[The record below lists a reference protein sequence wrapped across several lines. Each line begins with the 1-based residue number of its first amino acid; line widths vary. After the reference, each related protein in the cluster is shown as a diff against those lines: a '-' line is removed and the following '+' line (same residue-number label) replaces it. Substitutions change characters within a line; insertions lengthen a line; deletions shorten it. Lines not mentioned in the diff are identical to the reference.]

1 MFDAKTLDA
10 WLMHI
15 EVLHSKPIDLGLD
28 RMKTMVERMGLDF
41 SSRTVITV
49 GGTNGKGSTCAMLES
64 IYRAAGY
71 TTGMHTSPHL
81 IRLNERCVVNGR
93 EVDDERL
100 MDAFRAVE
108 KARGDMTLS
117 YFEYTALAIL
127 RIFRE
132 DELDVVILEIGLG
145 GRLDAINTID
155 SNAAVI
161 STIGIDHVAFLGNTR
176 EAIGLEKA
184 HIYRPGC
191 PAVCADADVPATV
204 RNHVEQIGAK
214 RLFAG
219 EDWTVTVKEN
229 GTFTF
234 AQGAT
239 LFEDLPEPALAG
251 VNQYRNAGGVLSVIA
266 SLMDRVPVTLDD
278 IRTGLRQVRL
288 TARFELITTDPVP
301 TVIDVGHN
309 PQAAEVLLTNVV
321 RSRRPG
327 EHTIAVCGML
337 ADKDMAGVTHIL
349 ADAFDEWHVA
359 SLTGP
364 RAATAAQLHEA
375 MLTAGVEPG
384 RIHEHA
390 DVAQALAAARESAV
404 KIAGGAESGAEQA
417 VRIVVFGSF
426 VTVTAAPAGDE
437 EPTGKKRLRMPAFGF
452 MKRKAAP
459 LSDEVEDDVPD
470 EEILVQRQR
479 TRYRLVGAAA
489 LMLGVI
495 VVSPLLLDREQDV
508 KPPVSTEIP
517 AVPETARTT
526 LNALPGSSGDVDV
539 TANGAAAEQ
548 STSRANLANEARQPV
563 KTEPAPKAEAAKPA
577 PAPAA
582 RPEPKKAEEK
592 PAKKSSATDG
602 KGFYVQVLATSS
614 ERNAEKLVR
623 ELSAKGYPAYKVS
636 VSQKA
641 GTLWRVR
648 VGNYATRDEARGV
661 QGTLVLDGHT
671 GQLIVGNNP

>member
-1 MFDAKTLDA
+1 MQFPNPFKK
-10 WLMHI
+10 
-15 EVLHSKPIDLGLD
+15 EKPA
-28 RMKTMVERMGLDF
+28 E
-41 SSRTVITV
+41 
-49 GGTNGKGSTCAMLES
+49 
-64 IYRAAGY
+64 
-71 TTGMHTSPHL
+71 
-81 IRLNERCVVNGR
+81 
-93 EVDDERL
+93 
-100 MDAFRAVE
+100 
-108 KARGDMTLS
+108 
-117 YFEYTALAIL
+117 
-127 RIFRE
+127 
-132 DELDVVILEIGLG
+132 
-145 GRLDAINTID
+145 
-155 SNAAVI
+155 
-161 STIGIDHVAFLGNTR
+161 
-176 EAIGLEKA
+176 
-184 HIYRPGC
+184 
-191 PAVCADADVPATV
+191 
-204 RNHVEQIGAK
+204 
-214 RLFAG
+214 
-219 EDWTVTVKEN
+219 
-229 GTFTF
+229 
-234 AQGAT
+234 
-239 LFEDLPEPALAG
+239 
-251 VNQYRNAGGVLSVIA
+251 
-266 SLMDRVPVTLDD
+266 
-278 IRTGLRQVRL
+278 
-288 TARFELITTDPVP
+288 
-301 TVIDVGHN
+301 
-309 PQAAEVLLTNVV
+309 QAAEAPRIEPQLGGEGGEPSPWDVREDPPAFNVV
-321 RSRRPG
+321 G
-327 EHTIAVCGML
+327 EEKPLVEPERAAEPVPESVQTPVYSPAAPAASVAPVAPAPESAPRGSLFVEPKAPQPAAKIEPRL
-337 ADKDMAGVTHIL
+337 A
-349 ADAFDEWHVA
+349 
-359 SLTGP
+359 P
-364 RAATAAQLHEA
+364 RAADAAPETRLVIGEIGSAPSPEA
-375 MLTAGVEPG
+375 PRRPAPEP
-384 RIHEHA
+384 EA
-390 DVAQALAAARESAV
+390 
-404 KIAGGAESGAEQA
+404 
-417 VRIVVFGSF
+417 
-426 VTVTAAPAGDE
+426 AAPAGDE

-563 KTEPAPKAEAAKPA
+563 KTETEPAPKAAKPA

>member
-1 MFDAKTLDA
+1 MQFPNPFKK
-10 WLMHI
+10 
-15 EVLHSKPIDLGLD
+15 EKPA
-28 RMKTMVERMGLDF
+28 E
-41 SSRTVITV
+41 
-49 GGTNGKGSTCAMLES
+49 
-64 IYRAAGY
+64 
-71 TTGMHTSPHL
+71 
-81 IRLNERCVVNGR
+81 
-93 EVDDERL
+93 
-100 MDAFRAVE
+100 
-108 KARGDMTLS
+108 
-117 YFEYTALAIL
+117 
-127 RIFRE
+127 
-132 DELDVVILEIGLG
+132 
-145 GRLDAINTID
+145 
-155 SNAAVI
+155 
-161 STIGIDHVAFLGNTR
+161 
-176 EAIGLEKA
+176 
-184 HIYRPGC
+184 
-191 PAVCADADVPATV
+191 
-204 RNHVEQIGAK
+204 
-214 RLFAG
+214 
-219 EDWTVTVKEN
+219 
-229 GTFTF
+229 
-234 AQGAT
+234 
-239 LFEDLPEPALAG
+239 
-251 VNQYRNAGGVLSVIA
+251 
-266 SLMDRVPVTLDD
+266 
-278 IRTGLRQVRL
+278 
-288 TARFELITTDPVP
+288 
-301 TVIDVGHN
+301 
-309 PQAAEVLLTNVV
+309 QAAEAPRIEPQLGGEGGEPSPWDVREDPPAFNVV
-321 RSRRPG
+321 G
-327 EHTIAVCGML
+327 EEKPLVEPERAAEPVPESVQAPVYSPAAPAASAAPVAPAPAPESAPRGSLFVEPKAPQPAAKIEPRL
-337 ADKDMAGVTHIL
+337 A
-349 ADAFDEWHVA
+349 
-359 SLTGP
+359 P
-364 RAATAAQLHEA
+364 RAADAAPETRLVIGEIGSAPSPEA
-375 MLTAGVEPG
+375 PRRPAPEP
-384 RIHEHA
+384 EA
-390 DVAQALAAARESAV
+390 
-404 KIAGGAESGAEQA
+404 
-417 VRIVVFGSF
+417 
-426 VTVTAAPAGDE
+426 AAPAGDE

-479 TRYRLVGAAA
+479 TRYRLMGAAA

>member
-1 MFDAKTLDA
+1 MQFPNPFKK
-10 WLMHI
+10 
-15 EVLHSKPIDLGLD
+15 EKPA
-28 RMKTMVERMGLDF
+28 E
-41 SSRTVITV
+41 
-49 GGTNGKGSTCAMLES
+49 
-64 IYRAAGY
+64 
-71 TTGMHTSPHL
+71 
-81 IRLNERCVVNGR
+81 
-93 EVDDERL
+93 
-100 MDAFRAVE
+100 
-108 KARGDMTLS
+108 
-117 YFEYTALAIL
+117 
-127 RIFRE
+127 
-132 DELDVVILEIGLG
+132 
-145 GRLDAINTID
+145 
-155 SNAAVI
+155 
-161 STIGIDHVAFLGNTR
+161 
-176 EAIGLEKA
+176 
-184 HIYRPGC
+184 
-191 PAVCADADVPATV
+191 
-204 RNHVEQIGAK
+204 
-214 RLFAG
+214 
-219 EDWTVTVKEN
+219 
-229 GTFTF
+229 
-234 AQGAT
+234 
-239 LFEDLPEPALAG
+239 
-251 VNQYRNAGGVLSVIA
+251 
-266 SLMDRVPVTLDD
+266 
-278 IRTGLRQVRL
+278 
-288 TARFELITTDPVP
+288 
-301 TVIDVGHN
+301 
-309 PQAAEVLLTNVV
+309 QAAEAPRIEPQLGGEGGEPSPWDVREDPPAFNVV
-321 RSRRPG
+321 G
-327 EHTIAVCGML
+327 EEKPLVEPERAAEPVPESVQTPVYSPAAPAASADPVAPAPESAPRGSLFVEPKAPQPAAKIEPRL
-337 ADKDMAGVTHIL
+337 A
-349 ADAFDEWHVA
+349 
-359 SLTGP
+359 P
-364 RAATAAQLHEA
+364 RAADAAPETRLVIGEIGSAPSPEA
-375 MLTAGVEPG
+375 PRRPAPEP
-384 RIHEHA
+384 EA
-390 DVAQALAAARESAV
+390 
-404 KIAGGAESGAEQA
+404 
-417 VRIVVFGSF
+417 
-426 VTVTAAPAGDE
+426 AAPAGDE

-582 RPEPKKAEEK
+582 WPEPKKAEEK

>member
-1 MFDAKTLDA
+1 MQFPNPFKK
-10 WLMHI
+10 
-15 EVLHSKPIDLGLD
+15 EKPA
-28 RMKTMVERMGLDF
+28 E
-41 SSRTVITV
+41 
-49 GGTNGKGSTCAMLES
+49 
-64 IYRAAGY
+64 
-71 TTGMHTSPHL
+71 
-81 IRLNERCVVNGR
+81 
-93 EVDDERL
+93 
-100 MDAFRAVE
+100 
-108 KARGDMTLS
+108 
-117 YFEYTALAIL
+117 
-127 RIFRE
+127 
-132 DELDVVILEIGLG
+132 
-145 GRLDAINTID
+145 
-155 SNAAVI
+155 
-161 STIGIDHVAFLGNTR
+161 
-176 EAIGLEKA
+176 
-184 HIYRPGC
+184 
-191 PAVCADADVPATV
+191 
-204 RNHVEQIGAK
+204 
-214 RLFAG
+214 
-219 EDWTVTVKEN
+219 
-229 GTFTF
+229 
-234 AQGAT
+234 
-239 LFEDLPEPALAG
+239 
-251 VNQYRNAGGVLSVIA
+251 
-266 SLMDRVPVTLDD
+266 
-278 IRTGLRQVRL
+278 
-288 TARFELITTDPVP
+288 
-301 TVIDVGHN
+301 
-309 PQAAEVLLTNVV
+309 QAAEAPRIEPQLGGEGGEPSPWDVREDPPAFNVV
-321 RSRRPG
+321 G
-327 EHTIAVCGML
+327 EEKPLVEPERVAEPVPESVQTPVYSPAAPAASADPVAPAPESAPRGSLFVEPKAPQPAAKIEPRL
-337 ADKDMAGVTHIL
+337 A
-349 ADAFDEWHVA
+349 
-359 SLTGP
+359 P
-364 RAATAAQLHEA
+364 RAADAAPETRLVIGEIGSAPSPEA
-375 MLTAGVEPG
+375 PRRPAPEP
-384 RIHEHA
+384 EA
-390 DVAQALAAARESAV
+390 
-404 KIAGGAESGAEQA
+404 
-417 VRIVVFGSF
+417 
-426 VTVTAAPAGDE
+426 AAPAGDE

>member
-1 MFDAKTLDA
+1 MQFPNPFKK
-10 WLMHI
+10 
-15 EVLHSKPIDLGLD
+15 EKPA
-28 RMKTMVERMGLDF
+28 E
-41 SSRTVITV
+41 
-49 GGTNGKGSTCAMLES
+49 
-64 IYRAAGY
+64 
-71 TTGMHTSPHL
+71 
-81 IRLNERCVVNGR
+81 
-93 EVDDERL
+93 
-100 MDAFRAVE
+100 
-108 KARGDMTLS
+108 
-117 YFEYTALAIL
+117 
-127 RIFRE
+127 
-132 DELDVVILEIGLG
+132 
-145 GRLDAINTID
+145 
-155 SNAAVI
+155 
-161 STIGIDHVAFLGNTR
+161 
-176 EAIGLEKA
+176 
-184 HIYRPGC
+184 
-191 PAVCADADVPATV
+191 
-204 RNHVEQIGAK
+204 
-214 RLFAG
+214 
-219 EDWTVTVKEN
+219 
-229 GTFTF
+229 
-234 AQGAT
+234 
-239 LFEDLPEPALAG
+239 
-251 VNQYRNAGGVLSVIA
+251 
-266 SLMDRVPVTLDD
+266 
-278 IRTGLRQVRL
+278 
-288 TARFELITTDPVP
+288 
-301 TVIDVGHN
+301 
-309 PQAAEVLLTNVV
+309 QAAEAPRIEPQLGGEGGEPSPWDVREDPPAFNVV
-321 RSRRPG
+321 G
-327 EHTIAVCGML
+327 EEKPLVEPERAAEPVPESVQTPVYSPAAPAASADPVAPAPESAPRGSLFVEPKAPQPAAKIEPRL
-337 ADKDMAGVTHIL
+337 A
-349 ADAFDEWHVA
+349 
-359 SLTGP
+359 P
-364 RAATAAQLHEA
+364 RAADAAPETRLVIGEIGSAPSPEA
-375 MLTAGVEPG
+375 PRRPAPEP
-384 RIHEHA
+384 EA
-390 DVAQALAAARESAV
+390 
-404 KIAGGAESGAEQA
+404 
-417 VRIVVFGSF
+417 
-426 VTVTAAPAGDE
+426 AAPAGDE

-508 KPPVSTEIP
+508 TPPVSTEIP

>member
-1 MFDAKTLDA
+1 MQFPNPFKK
-10 WLMHI
+10 
-15 EVLHSKPIDLGLD
+15 EKPA
-28 RMKTMVERMGLDF
+28 E
-41 SSRTVITV
+41 
-49 GGTNGKGSTCAMLES
+49 
-64 IYRAAGY
+64 
-71 TTGMHTSPHL
+71 
-81 IRLNERCVVNGR
+81 
-93 EVDDERL
+93 
-100 MDAFRAVE
+100 
-108 KARGDMTLS
+108 
-117 YFEYTALAIL
+117 
-127 RIFRE
+127 
-132 DELDVVILEIGLG
+132 
-145 GRLDAINTID
+145 
-155 SNAAVI
+155 
-161 STIGIDHVAFLGNTR
+161 
-176 EAIGLEKA
+176 
-184 HIYRPGC
+184 
-191 PAVCADADVPATV
+191 
-204 RNHVEQIGAK
+204 
-214 RLFAG
+214 
-219 EDWTVTVKEN
+219 
-229 GTFTF
+229 
-234 AQGAT
+234 
-239 LFEDLPEPALAG
+239 
-251 VNQYRNAGGVLSVIA
+251 
-266 SLMDRVPVTLDD
+266 
-278 IRTGLRQVRL
+278 
-288 TARFELITTDPVP
+288 
-301 TVIDVGHN
+301 
-309 PQAAEVLLTNVV
+309 QAAEAPRIEPQLGGEGGEPSPWDVREDPPAFNVV
-321 RSRRPG
+321 G
-327 EHTIAVCGML
+327 EEKPLVEPERAAEPVPESVQTPVYSPAAPAASADPVAPAPKSAPRGSLFVEPKAPQPAAKIEPRL
-337 ADKDMAGVTHIL
+337 A
-349 ADAFDEWHVA
+349 
-359 SLTGP
+359 P
-364 RAATAAQLHEA
+364 RAADAAPETRLVIGEIGSAPSPEA
-375 MLTAGVEPG
+375 PRRPAPEP
-384 RIHEHA
+384 EA
-390 DVAQALAAARESAV
+390 
-404 KIAGGAESGAEQA
+404 
-417 VRIVVFGSF
+417 
-426 VTVTAAPAGDE
+426 AAPAGDE

>member
-1 MFDAKTLDA
+1 MQFPNPFKK
-10 WLMHI
+10 
-15 EVLHSKPIDLGLD
+15 EKPA
-28 RMKTMVERMGLDF
+28 E
-41 SSRTVITV
+41 
-49 GGTNGKGSTCAMLES
+49 
-64 IYRAAGY
+64 
-71 TTGMHTSPHL
+71 
-81 IRLNERCVVNGR
+81 
-93 EVDDERL
+93 
-100 MDAFRAVE
+100 
-108 KARGDMTLS
+108 
-117 YFEYTALAIL
+117 
-127 RIFRE
+127 
-132 DELDVVILEIGLG
+132 
-145 GRLDAINTID
+145 
-155 SNAAVI
+155 
-161 STIGIDHVAFLGNTR
+161 
-176 EAIGLEKA
+176 
-184 HIYRPGC
+184 
-191 PAVCADADVPATV
+191 
-204 RNHVEQIGAK
+204 
-214 RLFAG
+214 
-219 EDWTVTVKEN
+219 
-229 GTFTF
+229 
-234 AQGAT
+234 
-239 LFEDLPEPALAG
+239 
-251 VNQYRNAGGVLSVIA
+251 
-266 SLMDRVPVTLDD
+266 
-278 IRTGLRQVRL
+278 
-288 TARFELITTDPVP
+288 
-301 TVIDVGHN
+301 
-309 PQAAEVLLTNVV
+309 QAAEAPRIEPQLGGEGGEPSPWDVREDPPAFNVV
-321 RSRRPG
+321 G
-327 EHTIAVCGML
+327 EEKPLVEPERAAEPVPESVQTPVYSPAAPAASADPVAPAPESAPRGSLFVEPKAPQPAAKIEPRL
-337 ADKDMAGVTHIL
+337 A
-349 ADAFDEWHVA
+349 
-359 SLTGP
+359 P
-364 RAATAAQLHEA
+364 RAADAAPETRLVIGEIGSAPSPEA
-375 MLTAGVEPG
+375 PRRPAPEP
-384 RIHEHA
+384 EA
-390 DVAQALAAARESAV
+390 
-404 KIAGGAESGAEQA
+404 
-417 VRIVVFGSF
+417 
-426 VTVTAAPAGDE
+426 AAPAGDE

-614 ERNAEKLVR
+614 ERNAEKLVS

>member
-1 MFDAKTLDA
+1 MQFPNPFKK
-10 WLMHI
+10 
-15 EVLHSKPIDLGLD
+15 EKPA
-28 RMKTMVERMGLDF
+28 E
-41 SSRTVITV
+41 
-49 GGTNGKGSTCAMLES
+49 
-64 IYRAAGY
+64 
-71 TTGMHTSPHL
+71 
-81 IRLNERCVVNGR
+81 
-93 EVDDERL
+93 
-100 MDAFRAVE
+100 
-108 KARGDMTLS
+108 
-117 YFEYTALAIL
+117 
-127 RIFRE
+127 
-132 DELDVVILEIGLG
+132 
-145 GRLDAINTID
+145 
-155 SNAAVI
+155 
-161 STIGIDHVAFLGNTR
+161 
-176 EAIGLEKA
+176 
-184 HIYRPGC
+184 
-191 PAVCADADVPATV
+191 
-204 RNHVEQIGAK
+204 
-214 RLFAG
+214 
-219 EDWTVTVKEN
+219 
-229 GTFTF
+229 
-234 AQGAT
+234 
-239 LFEDLPEPALAG
+239 
-251 VNQYRNAGGVLSVIA
+251 
-266 SLMDRVPVTLDD
+266 
-278 IRTGLRQVRL
+278 
-288 TARFELITTDPVP
+288 
-301 TVIDVGHN
+301 
-309 PQAAEVLLTNVV
+309 QAAEAPRIEPQLGGEGGEPSPWDVREDPPAFNVV
-321 RSRRPG
+321 G
-327 EHTIAVCGML
+327 EEKPLVEPERAAEPVPESVQTPVCFPAAPAAYADPVAPAPESAPRGSLFVEPKAPQPAAKIEPRL
-337 ADKDMAGVTHIL
+337 A
-349 ADAFDEWHVA
+349 
-359 SLTGP
+359 P
-364 RAATAAQLHEA
+364 RAADAAPETRLVIGEIGSAPSPEA
-375 MLTAGVEPG
+375 PRRPAPEP
-384 RIHEHA
+384 EA
-390 DVAQALAAARESAV
+390 
-404 KIAGGAESGAEQA
+404 
-417 VRIVVFGSF
+417 
-426 VTVTAAPAGDE
+426 AAPAGDE

>member
-1 MFDAKTLDA
+1 MQFPNPFKKEKPAEQA
-10 WLMHI
+10 AEAPRI
-15 EVLHSKPIDLGLD
+15 EPQ
-28 RMKTMVERMGLDF
+28 
-41 SSRTVITV
+41 
-49 GGTNGKGSTCAMLES
+49 
-64 IYRAAGY
+64 
-71 TTGMHTSPHL
+71 
-81 IRLNERCVVNGR
+81 
-93 EVDDERL
+93 
-100 MDAFRAVE
+100 
-108 KARGDMTLS
+108 
-117 YFEYTALAIL
+117 
-127 RIFRE
+127 
-132 DELDVVILEIGLG
+132 LG
-145 GRLDAINTID
+145 GEGGEP
-155 SNAAVI
+155 S
-161 STIGIDHVAFLGNTR
+161 
-176 EAIGLEKA
+176 
-184 HIYRPGC
+184 PW
-191 PAVCADADVPATV
+191 DV
-204 RNHVEQIGAK
+204 R
-214 RLFAG
+214 
-219 EDWTVTVKEN
+219 
-229 GTFTF
+229 
-234 AQGAT
+234 
-239 LFEDLPEPALAG
+239 EDLPAFNVVGEEKPLVEPERAAEP
-251 VNQYRNAGGVLSVIA
+251 VPESVQTPVYSPAAPAA
-266 SLMDRVPVTLDD
+266 S
-278 IRTGLRQVRL
+278 
-288 TARFELITTDPVP
+288 ADPVAP
-301 TVIDVGHN
+301 APESAPRGSLFVEPKA
-309 PQAAEVLLTNVV
+309 PQPAAKIEPRL
-321 RSRRPG
+321 S
-327 EHTIAVCGML
+327 
-337 ADKDMAGVTHIL
+337 
-349 ADAFDEWHVA
+349 
-359 SLTGP
+359 P
-364 RAATAAQLHEA
+364 RAADAAPETRLVIGEIGSAPSPEA
-375 MLTAGVEPG
+375 PRRPAPEP
-384 RIHEHA
+384 EA
-390 DVAQALAAARESAV
+390 
-404 KIAGGAESGAEQA
+404 
-417 VRIVVFGSF
+417 
-426 VTVTAAPAGDE
+426 AAPAGDE

-577 PAPAA
+577 PALAA

-614 ERNAEKLVR
+614 ERNAEKLVK

>member
-1 MFDAKTLDA
+1 MQFPNPFKK
-10 WLMHI
+10 
-15 EVLHSKPIDLGLD
+15 EKPA
-28 RMKTMVERMGLDF
+28 E
-41 SSRTVITV
+41 
-49 GGTNGKGSTCAMLES
+49 
-64 IYRAAGY
+64 
-71 TTGMHTSPHL
+71 
-81 IRLNERCVVNGR
+81 
-93 EVDDERL
+93 
-100 MDAFRAVE
+100 
-108 KARGDMTLS
+108 
-117 YFEYTALAIL
+117 
-127 RIFRE
+127 
-132 DELDVVILEIGLG
+132 
-145 GRLDAINTID
+145 
-155 SNAAVI
+155 
-161 STIGIDHVAFLGNTR
+161 
-176 EAIGLEKA
+176 
-184 HIYRPGC
+184 
-191 PAVCADADVPATV
+191 
-204 RNHVEQIGAK
+204 
-214 RLFAG
+214 
-219 EDWTVTVKEN
+219 
-229 GTFTF
+229 
-234 AQGAT
+234 
-239 LFEDLPEPALAG
+239 
-251 VNQYRNAGGVLSVIA
+251 
-266 SLMDRVPVTLDD
+266 
-278 IRTGLRQVRL
+278 
-288 TARFELITTDPVP
+288 
-301 TVIDVGHN
+301 
-309 PQAAEVLLTNVV
+309 QAAEAPRIEPQLGGEGGEPSPWDVREDPPAFNVV
-321 RSRRPG
+321 G
-327 EHTIAVCGML
+327 EEKPLVEPERAAEPVPKSVQTPVYSPAAPAASAAPVAPAPESAPRGSLFVEPKAPQPAAKIEPRL
-337 ADKDMAGVTHIL
+337 A
-349 ADAFDEWHVA
+349 
-359 SLTGP
+359 P
-364 RAATAAQLHEA
+364 RAADAAPETRLVIGEIGSAPSPEA
-375 MLTAGVEPG
+375 PRRPAPEP
-384 RIHEHA
+384 EA
-390 DVAQALAAARESAV
+390 
-404 KIAGGAESGAEQA
+404 
-417 VRIVVFGSF
+417 
-426 VTVTAAPAGDE
+426 AAPAGDE

>member
-1 MFDAKTLDA
+1 MQFPNPFKK
-10 WLMHI
+10 
-15 EVLHSKPIDLGLD
+15 EKPA
-28 RMKTMVERMGLDF
+28 E
-41 SSRTVITV
+41 
-49 GGTNGKGSTCAMLES
+49 
-64 IYRAAGY
+64 
-71 TTGMHTSPHL
+71 
-81 IRLNERCVVNGR
+81 
-93 EVDDERL
+93 
-100 MDAFRAVE
+100 
-108 KARGDMTLS
+108 
-117 YFEYTALAIL
+117 
-127 RIFRE
+127 
-132 DELDVVILEIGLG
+132 
-145 GRLDAINTID
+145 
-155 SNAAVI
+155 
-161 STIGIDHVAFLGNTR
+161 
-176 EAIGLEKA
+176 
-184 HIYRPGC
+184 
-191 PAVCADADVPATV
+191 
-204 RNHVEQIGAK
+204 
-214 RLFAG
+214 
-219 EDWTVTVKEN
+219 
-229 GTFTF
+229 
-234 AQGAT
+234 
-239 LFEDLPEPALAG
+239 
-251 VNQYRNAGGVLSVIA
+251 
-266 SLMDRVPVTLDD
+266 
-278 IRTGLRQVRL
+278 
-288 TARFELITTDPVP
+288 
-301 TVIDVGHN
+301 
-309 PQAAEVLLTNVV
+309 QAAEAPRIEPQLGGEGGEPSPWDVREDPPAFNVV
-321 RSRRPG
+321 G
-327 EHTIAVCGML
+327 EEKPLVEPERAAEPVPESVQTPVYSPAAPAASADPVAPAPESAPRGSLFVEPKAPQPAAKIEPRL
-337 ADKDMAGVTHIL
+337 A
-349 ADAFDEWHVA
+349 
-359 SLTGP
+359 P
-364 RAATAAQLHEA
+364 RAADAAPETRRVIGEIGSAPSPEA
-375 MLTAGVEPG
+375 PRRPAPEP
-384 RIHEHA
+384 EA
-390 DVAQALAAARESAV
+390 
-404 KIAGGAESGAEQA
+404 
-417 VRIVVFGSF
+417 
-426 VTVTAAPAGDE
+426 AAPAGDE

>member
-1 MFDAKTLDA
+1 MQFPNPFKK
-10 WLMHI
+10 
-15 EVLHSKPIDLGLD
+15 EKPA
-28 RMKTMVERMGLDF
+28 E
-41 SSRTVITV
+41 
-49 GGTNGKGSTCAMLES
+49 
-64 IYRAAGY
+64 
-71 TTGMHTSPHL
+71 
-81 IRLNERCVVNGR
+81 
-93 EVDDERL
+93 
-100 MDAFRAVE
+100 
-108 KARGDMTLS
+108 
-117 YFEYTALAIL
+117 
-127 RIFRE
+127 
-132 DELDVVILEIGLG
+132 
-145 GRLDAINTID
+145 
-155 SNAAVI
+155 
-161 STIGIDHVAFLGNTR
+161 
-176 EAIGLEKA
+176 
-184 HIYRPGC
+184 
-191 PAVCADADVPATV
+191 
-204 RNHVEQIGAK
+204 
-214 RLFAG
+214 
-219 EDWTVTVKEN
+219 
-229 GTFTF
+229 
-234 AQGAT
+234 
-239 LFEDLPEPALAG
+239 
-251 VNQYRNAGGVLSVIA
+251 
-266 SLMDRVPVTLDD
+266 
-278 IRTGLRQVRL
+278 
-288 TARFELITTDPVP
+288 
-301 TVIDVGHN
+301 
-309 PQAAEVLLTNVV
+309 QAAEAPRIEPQLGGEGGEPSPWDVREDTPAFNVV
-321 RSRRPG
+321 G
-327 EHTIAVCGML
+327 EEKPLVEPERAAEPVPESVQTPVYSPAAPAASADPVAPAPESAPRGSLFVEPKAPQPAAKIEPRL
-337 ADKDMAGVTHIL
+337 A
-349 ADAFDEWHVA
+349 
-359 SLTGP
+359 P
-364 RAATAAQLHEA
+364 RAADAAPETRLVIGEIGSAPSPEA
-375 MLTAGVEPG
+375 PRRPAPEP
-384 RIHEHA
+384 EA
-390 DVAQALAAARESAV
+390 
-404 KIAGGAESGAEQA
+404 
-417 VRIVVFGSF
+417 
-426 VTVTAAPAGDE
+426 AAPAGDE

-548 STSRANLANEARQPV
+548 STSRANLANEVRQPV

>member
-1 MFDAKTLDA
+1 MQFPNPFKK
-10 WLMHI
+10 
-15 EVLHSKPIDLGLD
+15 EKPA
-28 RMKTMVERMGLDF
+28 E
-41 SSRTVITV
+41 
-49 GGTNGKGSTCAMLES
+49 
-64 IYRAAGY
+64 
-71 TTGMHTSPHL
+71 
-81 IRLNERCVVNGR
+81 
-93 EVDDERL
+93 
-100 MDAFRAVE
+100 
-108 KARGDMTLS
+108 
-117 YFEYTALAIL
+117 
-127 RIFRE
+127 
-132 DELDVVILEIGLG
+132 
-145 GRLDAINTID
+145 
-155 SNAAVI
+155 
-161 STIGIDHVAFLGNTR
+161 
-176 EAIGLEKA
+176 
-184 HIYRPGC
+184 
-191 PAVCADADVPATV
+191 
-204 RNHVEQIGAK
+204 
-214 RLFAG
+214 
-219 EDWTVTVKEN
+219 
-229 GTFTF
+229 
-234 AQGAT
+234 
-239 LFEDLPEPALAG
+239 
-251 VNQYRNAGGVLSVIA
+251 
-266 SLMDRVPVTLDD
+266 
-278 IRTGLRQVRL
+278 
-288 TARFELITTDPVP
+288 
-301 TVIDVGHN
+301 
-309 PQAAEVLLTNVV
+309 QAAEAPRIEPQLGGEGGEPSPWDVREDPPAFNVV
-321 RSRRPG
+321 G
-327 EHTIAVCGML
+327 EEKPLVEPERAAEPVPESVQTPVYSPAAPAASADPVAPAPESAPRGSLFVEPKAPQPAAKIEPSL
-337 ADKDMAGVTHIL
+337 A
-349 ADAFDEWHVA
+349 
-359 SLTGP
+359 P
-364 RAATAAQLHEA
+364 RAADAAPETRLVIGEIGSAPSPEA
-375 MLTAGVEPG
+375 PRRPAPEP
-384 RIHEHA
+384 EA
-390 DVAQALAAARESAV
+390 
-404 KIAGGAESGAEQA
+404 
-417 VRIVVFGSF
+417 
-426 VTVTAAPAGDE
+426 AAPAGDE

>member
-1 MFDAKTLDA
+1 MQFPNPFKK
-10 WLMHI
+10 
-15 EVLHSKPIDLGLD
+15 EKPA
-28 RMKTMVERMGLDF
+28 E
-41 SSRTVITV
+41 
-49 GGTNGKGSTCAMLES
+49 
-64 IYRAAGY
+64 
-71 TTGMHTSPHL
+71 
-81 IRLNERCVVNGR
+81 
-93 EVDDERL
+93 
-100 MDAFRAVE
+100 
-108 KARGDMTLS
+108 
-117 YFEYTALAIL
+117 
-127 RIFRE
+127 
-132 DELDVVILEIGLG
+132 
-145 GRLDAINTID
+145 
-155 SNAAVI
+155 
-161 STIGIDHVAFLGNTR
+161 
-176 EAIGLEKA
+176 
-184 HIYRPGC
+184 
-191 PAVCADADVPATV
+191 
-204 RNHVEQIGAK
+204 
-214 RLFAG
+214 
-219 EDWTVTVKEN
+219 
-229 GTFTF
+229 
-234 AQGAT
+234 
-239 LFEDLPEPALAG
+239 
-251 VNQYRNAGGVLSVIA
+251 
-266 SLMDRVPVTLDD
+266 
-278 IRTGLRQVRL
+278 
-288 TARFELITTDPVP
+288 
-301 TVIDVGHN
+301 
-309 PQAAEVLLTNVV
+309 QAAEAPRIEPQLGGEGGEPSPWDVREDPPAFNVV
-321 RSRRPG
+321 G
-327 EHTIAVCGML
+327 EEKPLVEPERAAEPVPESVQTPVYSPAAPAASADPVAPAPEFAPRGSLFVEPKAPQPAAKIEPRL
-337 ADKDMAGVTHIL
+337 A
-349 ADAFDEWHVA
+349 
-359 SLTGP
+359 P
-364 RAATAAQLHEA
+364 RAADAAPETRLVIGEIGSAPSPEA
-375 MLTAGVEPG
+375 PRCPAPEP
-384 RIHEHA
+384 EA
-390 DVAQALAAARESAV
+390 
-404 KIAGGAESGAEQA
+404 
-417 VRIVVFGSF
+417 
-426 VTVTAAPAGDE
+426 AAPAGDE

>member
-1 MFDAKTLDA
+1 MQFPNPFKK
-10 WLMHI
+10 
-15 EVLHSKPIDLGLD
+15 EKPA
-28 RMKTMVERMGLDF
+28 E
-41 SSRTVITV
+41 
-49 GGTNGKGSTCAMLES
+49 
-64 IYRAAGY
+64 
-71 TTGMHTSPHL
+71 
-81 IRLNERCVVNGR
+81 
-93 EVDDERL
+93 
-100 MDAFRAVE
+100 
-108 KARGDMTLS
+108 
-117 YFEYTALAIL
+117 
-127 RIFRE
+127 
-132 DELDVVILEIGLG
+132 
-145 GRLDAINTID
+145 
-155 SNAAVI
+155 
-161 STIGIDHVAFLGNTR
+161 
-176 EAIGLEKA
+176 
-184 HIYRPGC
+184 
-191 PAVCADADVPATV
+191 
-204 RNHVEQIGAK
+204 
-214 RLFAG
+214 
-219 EDWTVTVKEN
+219 
-229 GTFTF
+229 
-234 AQGAT
+234 
-239 LFEDLPEPALAG
+239 
-251 VNQYRNAGGVLSVIA
+251 
-266 SLMDRVPVTLDD
+266 
-278 IRTGLRQVRL
+278 
-288 TARFELITTDPVP
+288 
-301 TVIDVGHN
+301 
-309 PQAAEVLLTNVV
+309 QAAEAPRIEPQLGGEGGEPSPWDVREDPPAFNVV
-321 RSRRPG
+321 GEEKPLVEPERAAEPVPESVQTPVYSPAAPAASADPVAPAPESAPRSSLFVEPKAPQPAAKIEPR
-327 EHTIAVCGML
+327 L
-337 ADKDMAGVTHIL
+337 A
-349 ADAFDEWHVA
+349 
-359 SLTGP
+359 P
-364 RAATAAQLHEA
+364 RAADAAPETRLVIGEIGSAPSPEA
-375 MLTAGVEPG
+375 PRRPAPEP
-384 RIHEHA
+384 EA
-390 DVAQALAAARESAV
+390 
-404 KIAGGAESGAEQA
+404 
-417 VRIVVFGSF
+417 
-426 VTVTAAPAGDE
+426 AAPAGDE

-577 PAPAA
+577 SAPAA

>member
-1 MFDAKTLDA
+1 MQF
-10 WLMHI
+10 
-15 EVLHSKPIDLGLD
+15 
-28 RMKTMVERMGLDF
+28 
-41 SSRTVITV
+41 
-49 GGTNGKGSTCAMLES
+49 
-64 IYRAAGY
+64 
-71 TTGMHTSPHL
+71 
-81 IRLNERCVVNGR
+81 
-93 EVDDERL
+93 
-100 MDAFRAVE
+100 
-108 KARGDMTLS
+108 
-117 YFEYTALAIL
+117 
-127 RIFRE
+127 
-132 DELDVVILEIGLG
+132 
-145 GRLDAINTID
+145 
-155 SNAAVI
+155 
-161 STIGIDHVAFLGNTR
+161 
-176 EAIGLEKA
+176 
-184 HIYRPGC
+184 
-191 PAVCADADVPATV
+191 
-204 RNHVEQIGAK
+204 
-214 RLFAG
+214 
-219 EDWTVTVKEN
+219 
-229 GTFTF
+229 
-234 AQGAT
+234 
-239 LFEDLPEPALAG
+239 
-251 VNQYRNAGGVLSVIA
+251 
-266 SLMDRVPVTLDD
+266 
-278 IRTGLRQVRL
+278 
-288 TARFELITTDPVP
+288 
-301 TVIDVGHN
+301 HN
-309 PQAAEVLLTNVV
+309 PFKKEKPAEQAAEAPRIEPQLGGEGGEPSPWDVREDPPAFNVV
-321 RSRRPG
+321 G
-327 EHTIAVCGML
+327 EEKPLVEPERAAEPVPESVQTPVYSPAAPAASADPVAPAPESAPRGSLFVEPKAPQPAAKIEPRL
-337 ADKDMAGVTHIL
+337 A
-349 ADAFDEWHVA
+349 
-359 SLTGP
+359 P
-364 RAATAAQLHEA
+364 RAADAAPETRLVIGEIGSAPSPEA
-375 MLTAGVEPG
+375 PRRPAPEP
-384 RIHEHA
+384 EA
-390 DVAQALAAARESAV
+390 
-404 KIAGGAESGAEQA
+404 
-417 VRIVVFGSF
+417 
-426 VTVTAAPAGDE
+426 AAPAGDE

>member
-1 MFDAKTLDA
+1 MQFPNPFKK
-10 WLMHI
+10 
-15 EVLHSKPIDLGLD
+15 EKPA
-28 RMKTMVERMGLDF
+28 E
-41 SSRTVITV
+41 
-49 GGTNGKGSTCAMLES
+49 
-64 IYRAAGY
+64 
-71 TTGMHTSPHL
+71 
-81 IRLNERCVVNGR
+81 
-93 EVDDERL
+93 
-100 MDAFRAVE
+100 
-108 KARGDMTLS
+108 
-117 YFEYTALAIL
+117 
-127 RIFRE
+127 
-132 DELDVVILEIGLG
+132 
-145 GRLDAINTID
+145 
-155 SNAAVI
+155 
-161 STIGIDHVAFLGNTR
+161 
-176 EAIGLEKA
+176 
-184 HIYRPGC
+184 
-191 PAVCADADVPATV
+191 
-204 RNHVEQIGAK
+204 
-214 RLFAG
+214 
-219 EDWTVTVKEN
+219 
-229 GTFTF
+229 
-234 AQGAT
+234 
-239 LFEDLPEPALAG
+239 
-251 VNQYRNAGGVLSVIA
+251 
-266 SLMDRVPVTLDD
+266 
-278 IRTGLRQVRL
+278 
-288 TARFELITTDPVP
+288 
-301 TVIDVGHN
+301 
-309 PQAAEVLLTNVV
+309 QAAEAPRIEPQLGGEGGEPSPWDVREDPPAFNVV
-321 RSRRPG
+321 G
-327 EHTIAVCGML
+327 EEKPLVEPERAAEPVPESVQTPVYSPAAPAASADPVAPAPESAPRGSLFVEPKAPQPAAKIEPRL
-337 ADKDMAGVTHIL
+337 A
-349 ADAFDEWHVA
+349 
-359 SLTGP
+359 P
-364 RAATAAQLHEA
+364 RAADAAPETRLVIGEIGSAPSPEA
-375 MLTAGVEPG
+375 PRRPAPEP
-384 RIHEHA
+384 EA
-390 DVAQALAAARESAV
+390 
-404 KIAGGAESGAEQA
+404 
-417 VRIVVFGSF
+417 
-426 VTVTAAPAGDE
+426 AAPAGDE

-539 TANGAAAEQ
+539 TDNGAAAEQ

-563 KTEPAPKAEAAKPA
+563 KTEHAPKAEAAKPA

-592 PAKKSSATDG
+592 PAKKSFATDG

>member
-1 MFDAKTLDA
+1 MQFPNPFKK
-10 WLMHI
+10 
-15 EVLHSKPIDLGLD
+15 EKPA
-28 RMKTMVERMGLDF
+28 E
-41 SSRTVITV
+41 
-49 GGTNGKGSTCAMLES
+49 
-64 IYRAAGY
+64 
-71 TTGMHTSPHL
+71 
-81 IRLNERCVVNGR
+81 
-93 EVDDERL
+93 
-100 MDAFRAVE
+100 
-108 KARGDMTLS
+108 
-117 YFEYTALAIL
+117 
-127 RIFRE
+127 
-132 DELDVVILEIGLG
+132 
-145 GRLDAINTID
+145 
-155 SNAAVI
+155 
-161 STIGIDHVAFLGNTR
+161 
-176 EAIGLEKA
+176 
-184 HIYRPGC
+184 
-191 PAVCADADVPATV
+191 
-204 RNHVEQIGAK
+204 
-214 RLFAG
+214 
-219 EDWTVTVKEN
+219 
-229 GTFTF
+229 
-234 AQGAT
+234 
-239 LFEDLPEPALAG
+239 
-251 VNQYRNAGGVLSVIA
+251 
-266 SLMDRVPVTLDD
+266 
-278 IRTGLRQVRL
+278 
-288 TARFELITTDPVP
+288 
-301 TVIDVGHN
+301 
-309 PQAAEVLLTNVV
+309 QAAEAPRIEPQLGGEGGEPSPWDVREDPPAFNVV
-321 RSRRPG
+321 G
-327 EHTIAVCGML
+327 EEKPLVEPERAAEPVPESVQTPVYSPAAPAASADPVAPAPESAPRGSLFVEPKAPQPAAKIEPRL
-337 ADKDMAGVTHIL
+337 A
-349 ADAFDEWHVA
+349 
-359 SLTGP
+359 P
-364 RAATAAQLHEA
+364 RAADAAPETRLVIGEIGSAPSPEA
-375 MLTAGVEPG
+375 PRRPAPEP
-384 RIHEHA
+384 EA
-390 DVAQALAAARESAV
+390 
-404 KIAGGAESGAEQA
+404 
-417 VRIVVFGSF
+417 
-426 VTVTAAPAGDE
+426 AAPAGDE

-459 LSDEVEDDVPD
+459 LSDEVEDDVSD

>member
-1 MFDAKTLDA
+1 MQFPNPFKK
-10 WLMHI
+10 
-15 EVLHSKPIDLGLD
+15 EKPA
-28 RMKTMVERMGLDF
+28 E
-41 SSRTVITV
+41 
-49 GGTNGKGSTCAMLES
+49 
-64 IYRAAGY
+64 
-71 TTGMHTSPHL
+71 
-81 IRLNERCVVNGR
+81 
-93 EVDDERL
+93 
-100 MDAFRAVE
+100 
-108 KARGDMTLS
+108 
-117 YFEYTALAIL
+117 
-127 RIFRE
+127 
-132 DELDVVILEIGLG
+132 
-145 GRLDAINTID
+145 
-155 SNAAVI
+155 
-161 STIGIDHVAFLGNTR
+161 
-176 EAIGLEKA
+176 
-184 HIYRPGC
+184 
-191 PAVCADADVPATV
+191 
-204 RNHVEQIGAK
+204 
-214 RLFAG
+214 
-219 EDWTVTVKEN
+219 
-229 GTFTF
+229 
-234 AQGAT
+234 
-239 LFEDLPEPALAG
+239 
-251 VNQYRNAGGVLSVIA
+251 
-266 SLMDRVPVTLDD
+266 
-278 IRTGLRQVRL
+278 
-288 TARFELITTDPVP
+288 
-301 TVIDVGHN
+301 
-309 PQAAEVLLTNVV
+309 QAAEAPRIEPQLGGEGGEPSPWDVREDPPAFNVV
-321 RSRRPG
+321 G
-327 EHTIAVCGML
+327 EEKPLVEPERAAEPVPESVQTPVYSPAAPAASADPVAPAPESAPRGSLFVEPKAPQPAAKIEPRL
-337 ADKDMAGVTHIL
+337 A
-349 ADAFDEWHVA
+349 
-359 SLTGP
+359 P
-364 RAATAAQLHEA
+364 RAADAAPETRLVIGEIGSAPSPEA
-375 MLTAGVEPG
+375 PRRPAPEP
-384 RIHEHA
+384 EA
-390 DVAQALAAARESAV
+390 
-404 KIAGGAESGAEQA
+404 
-417 VRIVVFGSF
+417 
-426 VTVTAAPAGDE
+426 AAPAGDE

-539 TANGAAAEQ
+539 TDNGAAAEQ

-592 PAKKSSATDG
+592 PAKKSFATDG

-648 VGNYATRDEARGV
+648 VGNYATSDEARGV

>member
-1 MFDAKTLDA
+1 MQFPNPFKK
-10 WLMHI
+10 
-15 EVLHSKPIDLGLD
+15 EKPA
-28 RMKTMVERMGLDF
+28 E
-41 SSRTVITV
+41 
-49 GGTNGKGSTCAMLES
+49 
-64 IYRAAGY
+64 
-71 TTGMHTSPHL
+71 
-81 IRLNERCVVNGR
+81 
-93 EVDDERL
+93 
-100 MDAFRAVE
+100 
-108 KARGDMTLS
+108 
-117 YFEYTALAIL
+117 
-127 RIFRE
+127 
-132 DELDVVILEIGLG
+132 
-145 GRLDAINTID
+145 
-155 SNAAVI
+155 
-161 STIGIDHVAFLGNTR
+161 
-176 EAIGLEKA
+176 
-184 HIYRPGC
+184 
-191 PAVCADADVPATV
+191 
-204 RNHVEQIGAK
+204 
-214 RLFAG
+214 
-219 EDWTVTVKEN
+219 
-229 GTFTF
+229 
-234 AQGAT
+234 
-239 LFEDLPEPALAG
+239 
-251 VNQYRNAGGVLSVIA
+251 
-266 SLMDRVPVTLDD
+266 
-278 IRTGLRQVRL
+278 
-288 TARFELITTDPVP
+288 
-301 TVIDVGHN
+301 
-309 PQAAEVLLTNVV
+309 QAAEAPRIEPQLGGEGGEPSPWDVREDPPAFNVV
-321 RSRRPG
+321 G
-327 EHTIAVCGML
+327 EEKPLVEPERAAEPVPESVQTPVYSPAAPAASADPVAPAPESAPRGSLFVEPKAPQPAAKIEPRL
-337 ADKDMAGVTHIL
+337 A
-349 ADAFDEWHVA
+349 
-359 SLTGP
+359 P
-364 RAATAAQLHEA
+364 RAADAAPETRLVIGEIGSAPSPEA
-375 MLTAGVEPG
+375 PRRPAPEP
-384 RIHEHA
+384 EA
-390 DVAQALAAARESAV
+390 
-404 KIAGGAESGAEQA
+404 
-417 VRIVVFGSF
+417 
-426 VTVTAAPAGDE
+426 AAPAGDE

-671 GQLIVGNNP
+671 GQVFVGNNP

>member
-1 MFDAKTLDA
+1 MQFPNPFKK
-10 WLMHI
+10 
-15 EVLHSKPIDLGLD
+15 EKPA
-28 RMKTMVERMGLDF
+28 E
-41 SSRTVITV
+41 
-49 GGTNGKGSTCAMLES
+49 
-64 IYRAAGY
+64 
-71 TTGMHTSPHL
+71 
-81 IRLNERCVVNGR
+81 
-93 EVDDERL
+93 
-100 MDAFRAVE
+100 
-108 KARGDMTLS
+108 
-117 YFEYTALAIL
+117 
-127 RIFRE
+127 
-132 DELDVVILEIGLG
+132 
-145 GRLDAINTID
+145 
-155 SNAAVI
+155 
-161 STIGIDHVAFLGNTR
+161 
-176 EAIGLEKA
+176 
-184 HIYRPGC
+184 
-191 PAVCADADVPATV
+191 
-204 RNHVEQIGAK
+204 
-214 RLFAG
+214 
-219 EDWTVTVKEN
+219 
-229 GTFTF
+229 
-234 AQGAT
+234 
-239 LFEDLPEPALAG
+239 
-251 VNQYRNAGGVLSVIA
+251 
-266 SLMDRVPVTLDD
+266 
-278 IRTGLRQVRL
+278 
-288 TARFELITTDPVP
+288 
-301 TVIDVGHN
+301 
-309 PQAAEVLLTNVV
+309 QAAEAPRIEPQLGGEGGEPSPWDVREDTPAFNVV
-321 RSRRPG
+321 G
-327 EHTIAVCGML
+327 EEKPLVEPERAAEPVPESVQTPVYSPAAPAASADPVAPAPEFAPRGSLFVEPKAPQPAAKIEPRL
-337 ADKDMAGVTHIL
+337 A
-349 ADAFDEWHVA
+349 
-359 SLTGP
+359 P
-364 RAATAAQLHEA
+364 RAADAAPETRLVIGEIGSAPSPEA
-375 MLTAGVEPG
+375 PRRPAPEP
-384 RIHEHA
+384 EA
-390 DVAQALAAARESAV
+390 
-404 KIAGGAESGAEQA
+404 
-417 VRIVVFGSF
+417 
-426 VTVTAAPAGDE
+426 AAPAGDE

-495 VVSPLLLDREQDV
+495 VVLPLLLDREQDV

>member
-1 MFDAKTLDA
+1 MQFPNPFKK
-10 WLMHI
+10 
-15 EVLHSKPIDLGLD
+15 EKPA
-28 RMKTMVERMGLDF
+28 E
-41 SSRTVITV
+41 
-49 GGTNGKGSTCAMLES
+49 
-64 IYRAAGY
+64 
-71 TTGMHTSPHL
+71 
-81 IRLNERCVVNGR
+81 
-93 EVDDERL
+93 
-100 MDAFRAVE
+100 
-108 KARGDMTLS
+108 
-117 YFEYTALAIL
+117 
-127 RIFRE
+127 
-132 DELDVVILEIGLG
+132 
-145 GRLDAINTID
+145 
-155 SNAAVI
+155 
-161 STIGIDHVAFLGNTR
+161 
-176 EAIGLEKA
+176 
-184 HIYRPGC
+184 
-191 PAVCADADVPATV
+191 
-204 RNHVEQIGAK
+204 
-214 RLFAG
+214 
-219 EDWTVTVKEN
+219 
-229 GTFTF
+229 
-234 AQGAT
+234 
-239 LFEDLPEPALAG
+239 
-251 VNQYRNAGGVLSVIA
+251 
-266 SLMDRVPVTLDD
+266 
-278 IRTGLRQVRL
+278 
-288 TARFELITTDPVP
+288 
-301 TVIDVGHN
+301 
-309 PQAAEVLLTNVV
+309 QAAEAPRIEPQLGGEGGEPSPWDVREDPPAFNVV
-321 RSRRPG
+321 GEEKPLVEPERAAEPVPESVQTPVYSPAAPAASADPVAPAPESAPRSSLFVEPKAPQPAAKIEPR
-327 EHTIAVCGML
+327 L
-337 ADKDMAGVTHIL
+337 A
-349 ADAFDEWHVA
+349 
-359 SLTGP
+359 P
-364 RAATAAQLHEA
+364 RAADAAPETRLVIGEIGSAPSPEA
-375 MLTAGVEPG
+375 PRRPAPEP
-384 RIHEHA
+384 EA
-390 DVAQALAAARESAV
+390 
-404 KIAGGAESGAEQA
+404 
-417 VRIVVFGSF
+417 
-426 VTVTAAPAGDE
+426 AAPAGDE

-563 KTEPAPKAEAAKPA
+563 KTETEPAPKAAKPA

-614 ERNAEKLVR
+614 ERNAEKLVK

>member
-1 MFDAKTLDA
+1 MQFPNPFKK
-10 WLMHI
+10 
-15 EVLHSKPIDLGLD
+15 EKPA
-28 RMKTMVERMGLDF
+28 E
-41 SSRTVITV
+41 
-49 GGTNGKGSTCAMLES
+49 
-64 IYRAAGY
+64 
-71 TTGMHTSPHL
+71 
-81 IRLNERCVVNGR
+81 
-93 EVDDERL
+93 
-100 MDAFRAVE
+100 
-108 KARGDMTLS
+108 
-117 YFEYTALAIL
+117 
-127 RIFRE
+127 
-132 DELDVVILEIGLG
+132 
-145 GRLDAINTID
+145 
-155 SNAAVI
+155 
-161 STIGIDHVAFLGNTR
+161 
-176 EAIGLEKA
+176 
-184 HIYRPGC
+184 
-191 PAVCADADVPATV
+191 
-204 RNHVEQIGAK
+204 
-214 RLFAG
+214 
-219 EDWTVTVKEN
+219 
-229 GTFTF
+229 
-234 AQGAT
+234 
-239 LFEDLPEPALAG
+239 
-251 VNQYRNAGGVLSVIA
+251 
-266 SLMDRVPVTLDD
+266 
-278 IRTGLRQVRL
+278 
-288 TARFELITTDPVP
+288 
-301 TVIDVGHN
+301 
-309 PQAAEVLLTNVV
+309 QAAEAPRIEPQLGGEGGEPSPWDVREDPPAFNVV
-321 RSRRPG
+321 G
-327 EHTIAVCGML
+327 EEKPLVEPERAAEPVPESVQTPVYSPAAPAASADPVAPAPESAPRGSLFVEPKAPQPAAKIEPRL
-337 ADKDMAGVTHIL
+337 A
-349 ADAFDEWHVA
+349 
-359 SLTGP
+359 P
-364 RAATAAQLHEA
+364 RAADAAPETRLVIGEIGSAPSPEA
-375 MLTAGVEPG
+375 PRRPAPEP
-384 RIHEHA
+384 EA
-390 DVAQALAAARESAV
+390 
-404 KIAGGAESGAEQA
+404 
-417 VRIVVFGSF
+417 
-426 VTVTAAPAGDE
+426 AAPAGDE

-563 KTEPAPKAEAAKPA
+563 KTEPAPQAEAAKPA

>member
-1 MFDAKTLDA
+1 MQFPNPFKK
-10 WLMHI
+10 
-15 EVLHSKPIDLGLD
+15 EKPA
-28 RMKTMVERMGLDF
+28 E
-41 SSRTVITV
+41 
-49 GGTNGKGSTCAMLES
+49 
-64 IYRAAGY
+64 
-71 TTGMHTSPHL
+71 
-81 IRLNERCVVNGR
+81 
-93 EVDDERL
+93 
-100 MDAFRAVE
+100 
-108 KARGDMTLS
+108 
-117 YFEYTALAIL
+117 
-127 RIFRE
+127 
-132 DELDVVILEIGLG
+132 
-145 GRLDAINTID
+145 
-155 SNAAVI
+155 
-161 STIGIDHVAFLGNTR
+161 
-176 EAIGLEKA
+176 
-184 HIYRPGC
+184 
-191 PAVCADADVPATV
+191 
-204 RNHVEQIGAK
+204 
-214 RLFAG
+214 
-219 EDWTVTVKEN
+219 
-229 GTFTF
+229 
-234 AQGAT
+234 
-239 LFEDLPEPALAG
+239 
-251 VNQYRNAGGVLSVIA
+251 
-266 SLMDRVPVTLDD
+266 
-278 IRTGLRQVRL
+278 
-288 TARFELITTDPVP
+288 
-301 TVIDVGHN
+301 
-309 PQAAEVLLTNVV
+309 QAAEAPRIEPQLGGEGGEPSPWDVREDPPAFNVV
-321 RSRRPG
+321 G
-327 EHTIAVCGML
+327 EEKPLVEPERAAEPVPESVQTPVYSPAAPAASADPVAPAPESAPRGSLFVEPKAPQPAAKIEPRL
-337 ADKDMAGVTHIL
+337 A
-349 ADAFDEWHVA
+349 
-359 SLTGP
+359 P
-364 RAATAAQLHEA
+364 RAADAAPETRLVIGEIGSAPSPEA
-375 MLTAGVEPG
+375 PRRPAPEP
-384 RIHEHA
+384 EA
-390 DVAQALAAARESAV
+390 
-404 KIAGGAESGAEQA
+404 
-417 VRIVVFGSF
+417 
-426 VTVTAAPAGDE
+426 AAPAGDE

-539 TANGAAAEQ
+539 TANGATAEQ

>member
-1 MFDAKTLDA
+1 MQFPNPFKK
-10 WLMHI
+10 
-15 EVLHSKPIDLGLD
+15 EKPA
-28 RMKTMVERMGLDF
+28 E
-41 SSRTVITV
+41 
-49 GGTNGKGSTCAMLES
+49 
-64 IYRAAGY
+64 
-71 TTGMHTSPHL
+71 
-81 IRLNERCVVNGR
+81 
-93 EVDDERL
+93 
-100 MDAFRAVE
+100 
-108 KARGDMTLS
+108 
-117 YFEYTALAIL
+117 
-127 RIFRE
+127 
-132 DELDVVILEIGLG
+132 
-145 GRLDAINTID
+145 
-155 SNAAVI
+155 
-161 STIGIDHVAFLGNTR
+161 
-176 EAIGLEKA
+176 
-184 HIYRPGC
+184 
-191 PAVCADADVPATV
+191 
-204 RNHVEQIGAK
+204 
-214 RLFAG
+214 
-219 EDWTVTVKEN
+219 
-229 GTFTF
+229 
-234 AQGAT
+234 
-239 LFEDLPEPALAG
+239 
-251 VNQYRNAGGVLSVIA
+251 
-266 SLMDRVPVTLDD
+266 
-278 IRTGLRQVRL
+278 
-288 TARFELITTDPVP
+288 
-301 TVIDVGHN
+301 
-309 PQAAEVLLTNVV
+309 QAAEAPRIEPQLGGEGGETSPWDVREDPPAFNVV
-321 RSRRPG
+321 G
-327 EHTIAVCGML
+327 EEKPLVEPERAAEPVPESVQTPVYSPAAPAASADPVAPAPESAPRGSLFVEPKAPQPAAKIEPRL
-337 ADKDMAGVTHIL
+337 A
-349 ADAFDEWHVA
+349 
-359 SLTGP
+359 P
-364 RAATAAQLHEA
+364 RAADAAPETRLVIGEIGSAPSPEA
-375 MLTAGVEPG
+375 PRRPAPEP
-384 RIHEHA
+384 EA
-390 DVAQALAAARESAV
+390 
-404 KIAGGAESGAEQA
+404 
-417 VRIVVFGSF
+417 
-426 VTVTAAPAGDE
+426 AAPAGDE

-479 TRYRLVGAAA
+479 TRYRLMGAAA

-508 KPPVSTEIP
+508 KPLVSTEIP

>member
-1 MFDAKTLDA
+1 MQFPNPFKK
-10 WLMHI
+10 
-15 EVLHSKPIDLGLD
+15 EKPA
-28 RMKTMVERMGLDF
+28 E
-41 SSRTVITV
+41 
-49 GGTNGKGSTCAMLES
+49 
-64 IYRAAGY
+64 
-71 TTGMHTSPHL
+71 
-81 IRLNERCVVNGR
+81 
-93 EVDDERL
+93 
-100 MDAFRAVE
+100 
-108 KARGDMTLS
+108 
-117 YFEYTALAIL
+117 
-127 RIFRE
+127 
-132 DELDVVILEIGLG
+132 
-145 GRLDAINTID
+145 
-155 SNAAVI
+155 
-161 STIGIDHVAFLGNTR
+161 
-176 EAIGLEKA
+176 
-184 HIYRPGC
+184 
-191 PAVCADADVPATV
+191 
-204 RNHVEQIGAK
+204 
-214 RLFAG
+214 
-219 EDWTVTVKEN
+219 
-229 GTFTF
+229 
-234 AQGAT
+234 
-239 LFEDLPEPALAG
+239 
-251 VNQYRNAGGVLSVIA
+251 
-266 SLMDRVPVTLDD
+266 
-278 IRTGLRQVRL
+278 
-288 TARFELITTDPVP
+288 
-301 TVIDVGHN
+301 
-309 PQAAEVLLTNVV
+309 QAAEAPRIEPQLGGEGGEPSPWDVREDPPAFNVV
-321 RSRRPG
+321 G
-327 EHTIAVCGML
+327 EEKPLVEPERAAEPVPESVQTPVYSPAAPAASADPVAPAPESAPRGSLFVEPKAPQPAAKIEPRL
-337 ADKDMAGVTHIL
+337 A
-349 ADAFDEWHVA
+349 
-359 SLTGP
+359 P
-364 RAATAAQLHEA
+364 RAADAAPETRLVIGEIGSAPSPEA
-375 MLTAGVEPG
+375 PRRPAPEP
-384 RIHEHA
+384 EA
-390 DVAQALAAARESAV
+390 
-404 KIAGGAESGAEQA
+404 
-417 VRIVVFGSF
+417 
-426 VTVTAAPAGDE
+426 AAPAGDE

-459 LSDEVEDDVPD
+459 FSDEVEDDVPD

>member
-1 MFDAKTLDA
+1 MQFPNPFKK
-10 WLMHI
+10 
-15 EVLHSKPIDLGLD
+15 EKPA
-28 RMKTMVERMGLDF
+28 E
-41 SSRTVITV
+41 
-49 GGTNGKGSTCAMLES
+49 
-64 IYRAAGY
+64 
-71 TTGMHTSPHL
+71 
-81 IRLNERCVVNGR
+81 
-93 EVDDERL
+93 
-100 MDAFRAVE
+100 
-108 KARGDMTLS
+108 
-117 YFEYTALAIL
+117 
-127 RIFRE
+127 
-132 DELDVVILEIGLG
+132 
-145 GRLDAINTID
+145 
-155 SNAAVI
+155 
-161 STIGIDHVAFLGNTR
+161 
-176 EAIGLEKA
+176 
-184 HIYRPGC
+184 
-191 PAVCADADVPATV
+191 
-204 RNHVEQIGAK
+204 
-214 RLFAG
+214 
-219 EDWTVTVKEN
+219 
-229 GTFTF
+229 
-234 AQGAT
+234 
-239 LFEDLPEPALAG
+239 
-251 VNQYRNAGGVLSVIA
+251 
-266 SLMDRVPVTLDD
+266 
-278 IRTGLRQVRL
+278 
-288 TARFELITTDPVP
+288 
-301 TVIDVGHN
+301 
-309 PQAAEVLLTNVV
+309 QAAEAPRIEPQLGGEGGEPSPWDVREDPPAFNVV
-321 RSRRPG
+321 G
-327 EHTIAVCGML
+327 EEKPLVEPERAAEPVPESVQTPVYSPAAPAASADPVAPAPESAPRGSLFVEPKAVAPAPESAPRGSLFVEPKAPQPAAKIEPRL
-337 ADKDMAGVTHIL
+337 A
-349 ADAFDEWHVA
+349 
-359 SLTGP
+359 P
-364 RAATAAQLHEA
+364 RAADAAPETRLVIGEIGSAPSPEA
-375 MLTAGVEPG
+375 PRRPAPEP
-384 RIHEHA
+384 EA
-390 DVAQALAAARESAV
+390 
-404 KIAGGAESGAEQA
+404 
-417 VRIVVFGSF
+417 
-426 VTVTAAPAGDE
+426 AAPAGDE

-563 KTEPAPKAEAAKPA
+563 KTETEPAPKAEAAKPA

>member
-1 MFDAKTLDA
+1 MQFPNPFKK
-10 WLMHI
+10 
-15 EVLHSKPIDLGLD
+15 EKPA
-28 RMKTMVERMGLDF
+28 E
-41 SSRTVITV
+41 
-49 GGTNGKGSTCAMLES
+49 
-64 IYRAAGY
+64 
-71 TTGMHTSPHL
+71 
-81 IRLNERCVVNGR
+81 
-93 EVDDERL
+93 
-100 MDAFRAVE
+100 
-108 KARGDMTLS
+108 
-117 YFEYTALAIL
+117 
-127 RIFRE
+127 
-132 DELDVVILEIGLG
+132 
-145 GRLDAINTID
+145 
-155 SNAAVI
+155 
-161 STIGIDHVAFLGNTR
+161 
-176 EAIGLEKA
+176 
-184 HIYRPGC
+184 
-191 PAVCADADVPATV
+191 
-204 RNHVEQIGAK
+204 
-214 RLFAG
+214 
-219 EDWTVTVKEN
+219 
-229 GTFTF
+229 
-234 AQGAT
+234 
-239 LFEDLPEPALAG
+239 
-251 VNQYRNAGGVLSVIA
+251 
-266 SLMDRVPVTLDD
+266 
-278 IRTGLRQVRL
+278 
-288 TARFELITTDPVP
+288 
-301 TVIDVGHN
+301 
-309 PQAAEVLLTNVV
+309 QAAEAPRIEPQLGGEGGEPSPWDVREDPPAFNVV
-321 RSRRPG
+321 G
-327 EHTIAVCGML
+327 EEKPLVEPERAAEPVPESVQTPVYSPAAPAASADPVAPAPESAPRGSLFVEPKAPQPAAKIEPRL
-337 ADKDMAGVTHIL
+337 A
-349 ADAFDEWHVA
+349 
-359 SLTGP
+359 P
-364 RAATAAQLHEA
+364 RAADAAPETRLVIGEIGSAPSPEA
-375 MLTAGVEPG
+375 PRRPAPEP
-384 RIHEHA
+384 EA
-390 DVAQALAAARESAV
+390 
-404 KIAGGAESGAEQA
+404 
-417 VRIVVFGSF
+417 
-426 VTVTAAPAGDE
+426 AAPAGDE

-470 EEILVQRQR
+470 EEILVQRQH

>member
-1 MFDAKTLDA
+1 MQFPNPFKK
-10 WLMHI
+10 
-15 EVLHSKPIDLGLD
+15 EKPA
-28 RMKTMVERMGLDF
+28 E
-41 SSRTVITV
+41 
-49 GGTNGKGSTCAMLES
+49 
-64 IYRAAGY
+64 
-71 TTGMHTSPHL
+71 
-81 IRLNERCVVNGR
+81 
-93 EVDDERL
+93 
-100 MDAFRAVE
+100 
-108 KARGDMTLS
+108 
-117 YFEYTALAIL
+117 
-127 RIFRE
+127 
-132 DELDVVILEIGLG
+132 
-145 GRLDAINTID
+145 
-155 SNAAVI
+155 
-161 STIGIDHVAFLGNTR
+161 
-176 EAIGLEKA
+176 
-184 HIYRPGC
+184 
-191 PAVCADADVPATV
+191 
-204 RNHVEQIGAK
+204 
-214 RLFAG
+214 
-219 EDWTVTVKEN
+219 
-229 GTFTF
+229 
-234 AQGAT
+234 
-239 LFEDLPEPALAG
+239 
-251 VNQYRNAGGVLSVIA
+251 
-266 SLMDRVPVTLDD
+266 
-278 IRTGLRQVRL
+278 
-288 TARFELITTDPVP
+288 
-301 TVIDVGHN
+301 
-309 PQAAEVLLTNVV
+309 QAAEAPRIEPQLGGEGGEPSPWDVREDPPAFNVV
-321 RSRRPG
+321 G
-327 EHTIAVCGML
+327 EEKPLVEPDRAAEPERAAEPVPESVQTPVCSPAAPAASADPVAPAPESAPRGSLFVEPKAPQPAAKIEPRL
-337 ADKDMAGVTHIL
+337 A
-349 ADAFDEWHVA
+349 
-359 SLTGP
+359 P
-364 RAATAAQLHEA
+364 RAADAAPETRLVIGEIGSAPSPEA
-375 MLTAGVEPG
+375 PRRPAPEP
-384 RIHEHA
+384 EA
-390 DVAQALAAARESAV
+390 
-404 KIAGGAESGAEQA
+404 
-417 VRIVVFGSF
+417 
-426 VTVTAAPAGDE
+426 AAPAGDE

>member
-1 MFDAKTLDA
+1 MQFPNPFKK
-10 WLMHI
+10 
-15 EVLHSKPIDLGLD
+15 EKPA
-28 RMKTMVERMGLDF
+28 E
-41 SSRTVITV
+41 
-49 GGTNGKGSTCAMLES
+49 
-64 IYRAAGY
+64 
-71 TTGMHTSPHL
+71 
-81 IRLNERCVVNGR
+81 
-93 EVDDERL
+93 
-100 MDAFRAVE
+100 
-108 KARGDMTLS
+108 
-117 YFEYTALAIL
+117 
-127 RIFRE
+127 
-132 DELDVVILEIGLG
+132 
-145 GRLDAINTID
+145 
-155 SNAAVI
+155 
-161 STIGIDHVAFLGNTR
+161 
-176 EAIGLEKA
+176 
-184 HIYRPGC
+184 
-191 PAVCADADVPATV
+191 
-204 RNHVEQIGAK
+204 
-214 RLFAG
+214 
-219 EDWTVTVKEN
+219 
-229 GTFTF
+229 
-234 AQGAT
+234 
-239 LFEDLPEPALAG
+239 
-251 VNQYRNAGGVLSVIA
+251 
-266 SLMDRVPVTLDD
+266 
-278 IRTGLRQVRL
+278 
-288 TARFELITTDPVP
+288 
-301 TVIDVGHN
+301 
-309 PQAAEVLLTNVV
+309 QAAEAPRIEPQLGGEGGEPSPWDVREDPPAFNVV
-321 RSRRPG
+321 G
-327 EHTIAVCGML
+327 EEKPLVEPERAAEPVQTPVCSPAAPAASADPVAPAPESAPRGSLFVEPKAPQPAAKIEPRL
-337 ADKDMAGVTHIL
+337 A
-349 ADAFDEWHVA
+349 
-359 SLTGP
+359 P
-364 RAATAAQLHEA
+364 RAADAAPETRLVIGEIGSAPSPEA
-375 MLTAGVEPG
+375 PRRPAPEP
-384 RIHEHA
+384 EA
-390 DVAQALAAARESAV
+390 
-404 KIAGGAESGAEQA
+404 
-417 VRIVVFGSF
+417 
-426 VTVTAAPAGDE
+426 AAPAGDE

-539 TANGAAAEQ
+539 TDNGAAAEQ

-592 PAKKSSATDG
+592 PAKKSFATDG

>member
-1 MFDAKTLDA
+1 MQFPNPFKK
-10 WLMHI
+10 
-15 EVLHSKPIDLGLD
+15 EKPA
-28 RMKTMVERMGLDF
+28 E
-41 SSRTVITV
+41 
-49 GGTNGKGSTCAMLES
+49 
-64 IYRAAGY
+64 
-71 TTGMHTSPHL
+71 
-81 IRLNERCVVNGR
+81 
-93 EVDDERL
+93 
-100 MDAFRAVE
+100 
-108 KARGDMTLS
+108 
-117 YFEYTALAIL
+117 
-127 RIFRE
+127 
-132 DELDVVILEIGLG
+132 
-145 GRLDAINTID
+145 
-155 SNAAVI
+155 
-161 STIGIDHVAFLGNTR
+161 
-176 EAIGLEKA
+176 
-184 HIYRPGC
+184 
-191 PAVCADADVPATV
+191 
-204 RNHVEQIGAK
+204 
-214 RLFAG
+214 
-219 EDWTVTVKEN
+219 
-229 GTFTF
+229 
-234 AQGAT
+234 
-239 LFEDLPEPALAG
+239 
-251 VNQYRNAGGVLSVIA
+251 
-266 SLMDRVPVTLDD
+266 
-278 IRTGLRQVRL
+278 
-288 TARFELITTDPVP
+288 
-301 TVIDVGHN
+301 
-309 PQAAEVLLTNVV
+309 QAAEAPRIEPQLGGEGGESSPWDVREDPPAFNVV
-321 RSRRPG
+321 G
-327 EHTIAVCGML
+327 EEKPLVEPERAAEPVPESVQTPVYSPAAPAASADPVAPASESAPRGSLFVEPKAPQPAAKIEPRL
-337 ADKDMAGVTHIL
+337 A
-349 ADAFDEWHVA
+349 
-359 SLTGP
+359 P
-364 RAATAAQLHEA
+364 RAADAAPETRLVIGEIGSAPSPEA
-375 MLTAGVEPG
+375 PRRPAPEP
-384 RIHEHA
+384 EA
-390 DVAQALAAARESAV
+390 
-404 KIAGGAESGAEQA
+404 
-417 VRIVVFGSF
+417 
-426 VTVTAAPAGDE
+426 AAPAGDE
-437 EPTGKKRLRMPAFGF
+437 EPTGKRRLRMPAFGF

>member
-1 MFDAKTLDA
+1 MQFPNPFKK
-10 WLMHI
+10 
-15 EVLHSKPIDLGLD
+15 EKPA
-28 RMKTMVERMGLDF
+28 E
-41 SSRTVITV
+41 
-49 GGTNGKGSTCAMLES
+49 
-64 IYRAAGY
+64 
-71 TTGMHTSPHL
+71 
-81 IRLNERCVVNGR
+81 
-93 EVDDERL
+93 
-100 MDAFRAVE
+100 
-108 KARGDMTLS
+108 
-117 YFEYTALAIL
+117 
-127 RIFRE
+127 
-132 DELDVVILEIGLG
+132 
-145 GRLDAINTID
+145 
-155 SNAAVI
+155 
-161 STIGIDHVAFLGNTR
+161 
-176 EAIGLEKA
+176 
-184 HIYRPGC
+184 
-191 PAVCADADVPATV
+191 
-204 RNHVEQIGAK
+204 
-214 RLFAG
+214 
-219 EDWTVTVKEN
+219 
-229 GTFTF
+229 
-234 AQGAT
+234 
-239 LFEDLPEPALAG
+239 
-251 VNQYRNAGGVLSVIA
+251 
-266 SLMDRVPVTLDD
+266 
-278 IRTGLRQVRL
+278 
-288 TARFELITTDPVP
+288 
-301 TVIDVGHN
+301 
-309 PQAAEVLLTNVV
+309 QAAEAPRIEPQLGGEGGEPSPWDVREDPPAFNVV
-321 RSRRPG
+321 G
-327 EHTIAVCGML
+327 EEKPLVEPERAAEPVPESVQTPVYSPAAPAASADPVAPAPESAPRGSLFVEPKAQQPAAKIEPRL
-337 ADKDMAGVTHIL
+337 A
-349 ADAFDEWHVA
+349 
-359 SLTGP
+359 P
-364 RAATAAQLHEA
+364 RAADAAPETRLVIGEIGSAPSPEA
-375 MLTAGVEPG
+375 PRRPAPEP
-384 RIHEHA
+384 EA
-390 DVAQALAAARESAV
+390 
-404 KIAGGAESGAEQA
+404 
-417 VRIVVFGSF
+417 
-426 VTVTAAPAGDE
+426 AAPAGDE

>member
-1 MFDAKTLDA
+1 MQFPNPFKK
-10 WLMHI
+10 
-15 EVLHSKPIDLGLD
+15 EKPA
-28 RMKTMVERMGLDF
+28 E
-41 SSRTVITV
+41 
-49 GGTNGKGSTCAMLES
+49 
-64 IYRAAGY
+64 
-71 TTGMHTSPHL
+71 
-81 IRLNERCVVNGR
+81 
-93 EVDDERL
+93 
-100 MDAFRAVE
+100 
-108 KARGDMTLS
+108 
-117 YFEYTALAIL
+117 
-127 RIFRE
+127 
-132 DELDVVILEIGLG
+132 
-145 GRLDAINTID
+145 
-155 SNAAVI
+155 
-161 STIGIDHVAFLGNTR
+161 
-176 EAIGLEKA
+176 
-184 HIYRPGC
+184 
-191 PAVCADADVPATV
+191 
-204 RNHVEQIGAK
+204 
-214 RLFAG
+214 
-219 EDWTVTVKEN
+219 
-229 GTFTF
+229 
-234 AQGAT
+234 
-239 LFEDLPEPALAG
+239 
-251 VNQYRNAGGVLSVIA
+251 
-266 SLMDRVPVTLDD
+266 
-278 IRTGLRQVRL
+278 
-288 TARFELITTDPVP
+288 
-301 TVIDVGHN
+301 
-309 PQAAEVLLTNVV
+309 QAAEAPRIEPQLGGEGGEPSPWDVREDPPAFNVV
-321 RSRRPG
+321 G
-327 EHTIAVCGML
+327 EEKPLVEPERAAEPVPESVQTPVYSPA
-337 ADKDMAGVTHIL
+337 AP
-349 ADAFDEWHVA
+349 VA
-359 SLTGP
+359 SADPVAPAPESAPRSSLFVEPKAPQPAAKIEPRLAP
-364 RAATAAQLHEA
+364 RAADAAPETRLVIGEIGSAPSPEA
-375 MLTAGVEPG
+375 PRRPAPEP
-384 RIHEHA
+384 EA
-390 DVAQALAAARESAV
+390 
-404 KIAGGAESGAEQA
+404 
-417 VRIVVFGSF
+417 
-426 VTVTAAPAGDE
+426 AAPAGDE

>member
-1 MFDAKTLDA
+1 MQFPNPFKK
-10 WLMHI
+10 
-15 EVLHSKPIDLGLD
+15 EKPA
-28 RMKTMVERMGLDF
+28 E
-41 SSRTVITV
+41 
-49 GGTNGKGSTCAMLES
+49 
-64 IYRAAGY
+64 
-71 TTGMHTSPHL
+71 
-81 IRLNERCVVNGR
+81 
-93 EVDDERL
+93 
-100 MDAFRAVE
+100 
-108 KARGDMTLS
+108 
-117 YFEYTALAIL
+117 
-127 RIFRE
+127 
-132 DELDVVILEIGLG
+132 
-145 GRLDAINTID
+145 
-155 SNAAVI
+155 
-161 STIGIDHVAFLGNTR
+161 
-176 EAIGLEKA
+176 
-184 HIYRPGC
+184 
-191 PAVCADADVPATV
+191 
-204 RNHVEQIGAK
+204 
-214 RLFAG
+214 
-219 EDWTVTVKEN
+219 
-229 GTFTF
+229 
-234 AQGAT
+234 
-239 LFEDLPEPALAG
+239 
-251 VNQYRNAGGVLSVIA
+251 
-266 SLMDRVPVTLDD
+266 
-278 IRTGLRQVRL
+278 
-288 TARFELITTDPVP
+288 
-301 TVIDVGHN
+301 
-309 PQAAEVLLTNVV
+309 QAAEAPRIEPQLGGEGGEPSPWDVRADPPAFNVV
-321 RSRRPG
+321 G
-327 EHTIAVCGML
+327 EEKPLVEPERAAEPVPESVQTPVYSPAAPAASADPVAPAPESAPRGSLFVEPKAPQPAAKIEPRL
-337 ADKDMAGVTHIL
+337 A
-349 ADAFDEWHVA
+349 
-359 SLTGP
+359 P
-364 RAATAAQLHEA
+364 RAADAAPETRLVIGEIGSAPSPEA
-375 MLTAGVEPG
+375 PRRPAPEP
-384 RIHEHA
+384 EA
-390 DVAQALAAARESAV
+390 
-404 KIAGGAESGAEQA
+404 
-417 VRIVVFGSF
+417 
-426 VTVTAAPAGDE
+426 AAPAGDE

-592 PAKKSSATDG
+592 PAKKSFATDG

>member
-1 MFDAKTLDA
+1 MQFPNPFKK
-10 WLMHI
+10 
-15 EVLHSKPIDLGLD
+15 EKPA
-28 RMKTMVERMGLDF
+28 E
-41 SSRTVITV
+41 
-49 GGTNGKGSTCAMLES
+49 
-64 IYRAAGY
+64 
-71 TTGMHTSPHL
+71 
-81 IRLNERCVVNGR
+81 
-93 EVDDERL
+93 
-100 MDAFRAVE
+100 
-108 KARGDMTLS
+108 
-117 YFEYTALAIL
+117 
-127 RIFRE
+127 
-132 DELDVVILEIGLG
+132 
-145 GRLDAINTID
+145 
-155 SNAAVI
+155 
-161 STIGIDHVAFLGNTR
+161 
-176 EAIGLEKA
+176 
-184 HIYRPGC
+184 
-191 PAVCADADVPATV
+191 
-204 RNHVEQIGAK
+204 
-214 RLFAG
+214 
-219 EDWTVTVKEN
+219 
-229 GTFTF
+229 
-234 AQGAT
+234 
-239 LFEDLPEPALAG
+239 
-251 VNQYRNAGGVLSVIA
+251 
-266 SLMDRVPVTLDD
+266 
-278 IRTGLRQVRL
+278 
-288 TARFELITTDPVP
+288 
-301 TVIDVGHN
+301 
-309 PQAAEVLLTNVV
+309 QAAEAPRIEPQLGGEGGEPSPWDVREDPPAFNVV
-321 RSRRPG
+321 G
-327 EHTIAVCGML
+327 EEKPLVEPERAAEPVPESVQTPVYSPAAPAASADPVAPAPESAPRGSLFVEQKAPQPAAKIEPRL
-337 ADKDMAGVTHIL
+337 A
-349 ADAFDEWHVA
+349 
-359 SLTGP
+359 P
-364 RAATAAQLHEA
+364 RAADAAPETRLVIGEIGSAPSPEA
-375 MLTAGVEPG
+375 PRRPAPEP
-384 RIHEHA
+384 EA
-390 DVAQALAAARESAV
+390 
-404 KIAGGAESGAEQA
+404 
-417 VRIVVFGSF
+417 
-426 VTVTAAPAGDE
+426 AAPAGDE

-614 ERNAEKLVR
+614 ERNAEKLVK

>member
-1 MFDAKTLDA
+1 MQFPNPFKK
-10 WLMHI
+10 
-15 EVLHSKPIDLGLD
+15 EKPA
-28 RMKTMVERMGLDF
+28 E
-41 SSRTVITV
+41 
-49 GGTNGKGSTCAMLES
+49 
-64 IYRAAGY
+64 
-71 TTGMHTSPHL
+71 
-81 IRLNERCVVNGR
+81 
-93 EVDDERL
+93 
-100 MDAFRAVE
+100 
-108 KARGDMTLS
+108 
-117 YFEYTALAIL
+117 
-127 RIFRE
+127 
-132 DELDVVILEIGLG
+132 
-145 GRLDAINTID
+145 
-155 SNAAVI
+155 
-161 STIGIDHVAFLGNTR
+161 
-176 EAIGLEKA
+176 
-184 HIYRPGC
+184 
-191 PAVCADADVPATV
+191 
-204 RNHVEQIGAK
+204 
-214 RLFAG
+214 
-219 EDWTVTVKEN
+219 
-229 GTFTF
+229 
-234 AQGAT
+234 
-239 LFEDLPEPALAG
+239 
-251 VNQYRNAGGVLSVIA
+251 
-266 SLMDRVPVTLDD
+266 
-278 IRTGLRQVRL
+278 
-288 TARFELITTDPVP
+288 
-301 TVIDVGHN
+301 
-309 PQAAEVLLTNVV
+309 QAAEAPRIEPQLGGEGGEPSPWEVREDPPAFNVV
-321 RSRRPG
+321 G
-327 EHTIAVCGML
+327 EEKPLVEPERAAEPVPESVQTPVYSPAAPAASADPVAPAPESAPRGSLFVEPKAPQPAAKIEPRL
-337 ADKDMAGVTHIL
+337 A
-349 ADAFDEWHVA
+349 
-359 SLTGP
+359 P
-364 RAATAAQLHEA
+364 RAADAAPETRLVIGEIGSAPSPEA
-375 MLTAGVEPG
+375 PRRPAPEP
-384 RIHEHA
+384 EA
-390 DVAQALAAARESAV
+390 
-404 KIAGGAESGAEQA
+404 
-417 VRIVVFGSF
+417 
-426 VTVTAAPAGDE
+426 AAPAGDE

-495 VVSPLLLDREQDV
+495 VVLPLLLDREQDV